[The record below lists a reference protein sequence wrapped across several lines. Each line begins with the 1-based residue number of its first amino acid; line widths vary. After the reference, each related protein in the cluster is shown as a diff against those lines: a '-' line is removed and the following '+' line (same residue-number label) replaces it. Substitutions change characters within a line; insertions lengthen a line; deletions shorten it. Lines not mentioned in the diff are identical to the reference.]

1 MRLHGQPDRPPGR
14 QPTETRVDT
23 VKVECG
29 RTGPEVVPVEYES
42 CRQHTIADVEAW
54 CVELR
59 RLGAPDDLPLPEAD
73 GLTVTIDGSQDEDGA
88 A

>member
-1 MRLHGQPDRPPGR
+1 MRLPGRKPQPGR
-14 QPTETRVDT
+14 QPTETSVNT

-29 RTGPEVVPVEYES
+29 RSGPEVVLVEYETY
-42 CRQHTIADVEAW
+42 RQHALADVEAW

-73 GLTVTIDGSQDEDGA
+73 GLTVTLNAGA
-88 A
+88 